1 MDNLSE
7 EFIDSIITNLKI
19 LSIVQI
25 NEKLCIHKGH
35 LQIDRDTGLQSIKR
49 WFYRD
54 SRDLVLNFIKEL
66 IRNINYLFT
75 KVKSLEKD
83 EQKWIITRIL
93 TEMDNIENGLNN
105 LKTTYS
111 IDPVTIV
118 NIENIAIKIKEYS
131 ARGKKLIN

>member
-54 SRDLVLNFIKEL
+54 SRDLILNFIKEL

-93 TEMDNIENGLNN
+93 SEMDNIENGLNN

-118 NIENIAIKIKEYS
+118 NIENITIKIKEYS

>member
-35 LQIDRDTGLQSIKR
+35 LQIDRDNGLQFIKR

-93 TEMDNIENGLNN
+93 SEMDNIENGLNN

-118 NIENIAIKIKEYS
+118 NIENINIKIKEYS

>member
-35 LQIDRDTGLQSIKR
+35 LQIDRDTGLQFIKR

-93 TEMDNIENGLNN
+93 SEMDNIENGLNN

-118 NIENIAIKIKEYS
+118 NIENITIKIKEYS

>member
-35 LQIDRDTGLQSIKR
+35 LQIDRDTGIQFIKR

-93 TEMDNIENGLNN
+93 SEMDNIENGLNN

-118 NIENIAIKIKEYS
+118 NIENINIKIKEYS

>member
-35 LQIDRDTGLQSIKR
+35 LQIDRDNGLQSIKR

-54 SRDLVLNFIKEL
+54 SRDVVLNFIKEL

-93 TEMDNIENGLNN
+93 SEMDNIENGLNN

-118 NIENIAIKIKEYS
+118 NI
-131 ARGKKLIN
+131 

>member
-19 LSIVQI
+19 LGIVQI

-93 TEMDNIENGLNN
+93 SEMDNIENGLNN

-118 NIENIAIKIKEYS
+118 NIENITTKIKEYS

>member
-35 LQIDRDTGLQSIKR
+35 LQIDRDTGLQFIKR

-93 TEMDNIENGLNN
+93 SEMDNIENGLNN

-118 NIENIAIKIKEYS
+118 NIENITTKIKEYS

>member
-35 LQIDRDTGLQSIKR
+35 LQIDRDNGLQSIKR

-54 SRDLVLNFIKEL
+54 SRDVVLNFIKEL

-93 TEMDNIENGLNN
+93 SEMDNIENGLNN

-118 NIENIAIKIKEYS
+118 NIENITIKIKEYS

>member
-54 SRDLVLNFIKEL
+54 SRDLILNFIKEL

-118 NIENIAIKIKEYS
+118 NIENITIKIKEYS
-131 ARGKKLIN
+131 SRGKKLIN